1 MLVVKAKQ
9 RRRRWWLPPLLIVA
23 VVAGTGWWLN
33 YSSAKAL
40 EVQVERAR
48 KLGMIV
54 TPEDMNALKPADA
67 DNAFFDYEAAYKELQ
82 KQPKDTKTILR
93 HPSTFLT
100 ASNRV
105 ANTRSTLGRSN
116 PVTWPEVLEI
126 ARSAKSVFQR
136 IKVGNEKT
144 SFFDPEFRTEG
155 IKRAA
160 TDLTFACALA
170 AEAEAKAGNY
180 DLAVG
185 YLKLGRGMSE
195 KLYGFPSLLKVL
207 QGCALD
213 QIVEATLRRI
223 VLGIK
228 SPEDLDRFAEFAIRS
243 TSPSIKTA
251 LQSEPLSTIDGID
264 MIAKDPTVWNDDTW
278 RDTNYWR
285 MTSLRV
291 GWIGNG
297 VKMRT
302 TRAFMHAYSS
312 LSNDPN
318 DLSNSAKA
326 AQEISANIRTDGS
339 YAGSLAEKVVATYDS
354 LFEGIAKT
362 TFARRLNAA
371 FIEICRA
378 KLETGRYPANLPK
391 SAMKFLDPMTGKPFI
406 YRLRADGFVLYA
418 VGLNGVDDGGDPAV
432 KKGDVAIIVT
442 KGEALLRY

>member
-1 MLVVKAKQ
+1 MKAKQ
-9 RRRRWWLPPLLIVA
+9 RRRRWWLPPVLIVTG
-23 VVAGTGWWLN
+23 VVGTGWWLN

-54 TPEDMNALKPADA
+54 TQEDMNALKPADP
-67 DNAFFDYEAAYKELQ
+67 DNAFFDYEAAYKDLQ
-82 KQPKDTKTILR
+82 KLPKATNSILR
-93 HPSTFLT
+93 NGWTLLRAP
-100 ASNRV
+100 NR
-105 ANTRSTLGRSN
+105 ARFTRTMLGRSN
-116 PVTWPEVLEI
+116 LVTWPEVLEI

-160 TDLTFACALA
+160 TDLTFACAIA
-170 AEAEAKAGNY
+170 AEAEAEAGNY
-180 DLAVG
+180 DLAIE

-195 KLYGFPSLLKVL
+195 KLYGFPSLLKVI

-223 VLGIK
+223 VLEIK
-228 SPEDLDRFAEFAIRS
+228 FPDDLDRFAEFAIQS
-243 TSPSIKTA
+243 ASPSIKTA

-264 MIAKDPTVWNDDTW
+264 MVAKDPAVWNEDTW
-278 RDTNYWR
+278 RDFEYWR
-285 MTSLRV
+285 MGSLRL

-302 TRAFMHAYSS
+302 TRAFMRAYSN

-318 DLSNSAKA
+318 DLAYSAKV
-326 AQEISANIRTDGS
+326 AQEIASNLRTDGS
-339 YAGSLAEKVVATYDS
+339 YAGSLADKVVANYDS

-362 TFARRLNAA
+362 ALARRLDAA

-378 KLETGRYPANLPK
+378 KLETGGYPAALPA
-391 SAMKFLDPMTGKPFI
+391 SAKKFLDPMTGKPFL
-406 YRLRADGFVLYA
+406 YRRRADGFVLYA

-432 KKGDVAIIVT
+432 KKGDVALIVA
-442 KGEALLRY
+442 KGQALLRY